1 MGRQVDYI
9 RSRFG
14 PLKDKTLKNA
24 LMHEISSEFPRI
36 GGTRVV
42 ELCADMLLNV
52 MSDHLHPREHMT
64 HGQILWTG
72 ISVDDPPRRNK
83 RTRDA
88 VLVPALLDLSKDEDI
103 DRRIDRVG
111 KRKLVQ
117 LKAVRLCEQAYEQG
131 ALLSN
136 SDLAEILTEHDS
148 TIASLLAAHERQTG
162 RLVPRRATLHDV
174 GTGMTHKR
182 IICRKRY
189 GEGKGSDQVARETYH
204 SMEAVD
210 RYLAQYD
217 RVRHCRLQGFS
228 PQETAYTLNCS
239 LGLVKEYLEID
250 DELGGQTD

>member
-88 VLVPALLDLSKDEDI
+88 VLVPALLDLSKDE
-103 DRRIDRVG
+103 
-111 KRKLVQ
+111 
-117 LKAVRLCEQAYEQG
+117 
-131 ALLSN
+131 
-136 SDLAEILTEHDS
+136 AEPVNKFETPVS
-148 TIASLLAAHERQTG
+148 
-162 RLVPRRATLHDV
+162 
-174 GTGMTHKR
+174 
-182 IICRKRY
+182 II
-189 GEGKGSDQVARETYH
+189 
-204 SMEAVD
+204 
-210 RYLAQYD
+210 
-217 RVRHCRLQGFS
+217 
-228 PQETAYTLNCS
+228 
-239 LGLVKEYLEID
+239 
-250 DELGGQTD
+250 